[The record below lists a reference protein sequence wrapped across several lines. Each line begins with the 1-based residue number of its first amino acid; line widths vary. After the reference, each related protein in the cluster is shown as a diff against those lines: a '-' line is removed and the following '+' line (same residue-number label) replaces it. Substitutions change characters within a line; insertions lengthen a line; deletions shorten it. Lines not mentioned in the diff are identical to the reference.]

1 MGTGQESAKVINDA
15 LLKDI
20 RDAVGSIEYGVIT
33 IKVHASKIVQI
44 DVTERKRYDDI
55 WRVEEGAGI

>member
-1 MGTGQESAKVINDA
+1 MGTGQESARVINDA